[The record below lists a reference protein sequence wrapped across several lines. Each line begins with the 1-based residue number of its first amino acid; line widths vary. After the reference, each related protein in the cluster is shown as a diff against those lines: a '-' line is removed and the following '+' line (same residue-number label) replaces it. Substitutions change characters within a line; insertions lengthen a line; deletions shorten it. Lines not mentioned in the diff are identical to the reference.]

1 MILMNTSYYEIGGK
15 IVECVLHQE
24 SANSPSFGRPFDELG
39 VMIVEKAVVGVATK
53 ALDKIKRKPSIEER
67 GIEAL
72 ESVQDSH
79 RKKLGKTM
87 MRWSVGVAL
96 MPDPIPLVDEVLL
109 AGTFAVGAYLY
120 ASD

>member
-1 MILMNTSYYEIGGK
+1 MNTSYYEIGGK